1 MRYTWIPFYKE
12 FAEKLLNYRND
23 RASLLSLIYENRE
36 KLLAKYLHDNKGED
50 DLLVDVDPFTV
61 FGLFNRGIKSE
72 NRINSAKLFK
82 KLFNMDSDAPA
93 DFEGIPILNNQR
105 SYFFGYRNLREKE
118 DIGNLWSLFE
128 KVVKGEDIEDMF
140 NVVIKQYGININITM
155 ALFWIRPEVFLAF
168 DSTNRAYLHQNYSIE
183 IPDRVP
189 EYKQYMKMVN
199 EIKDKIKDG
208 TIHEKSFVELSSNAN
223 NSGNGAA
230 SNEEE
235 SWHDFYVNLW
245 RKRQNIVL
253 QGAPGTGKTYC
264 VPELVVRL
272 CSPEFDAENAT
283 REKLMAEYNQL
294 KSDRRVM
301 FTTFHQSMDY
311 EDWLEGLRPV
321 VENNQVTYEIEPGIF
336 KKLCDEADKPFS
348 TKKDIEISDDATIWK
363 VSLCGTGDNP
373 VRRDCMKNGYIRI
386 GWDGYGEN
394 ITEQTDWSIH
404 DGEGR
409 SILNAFMNTMKIGDV
424 VMSCYSSRTVDAIGI
439 VTGDYE
445 WHDEFDDYKR
455 VRRVKWLVK
464 GVNEDIV
471 SMNDGKTMTLG
482 TVYRLNAMTLDK
494 VKTLLDKY
502 EVSKTLTENTK
513 PYVIVIDEMNRGNVA
528 KIFGELITLLETDKR
543 KGRKNAESVILP
555 YSKKP
560 FYIPSNVYLIATMN
574 TADRSLGTIDYAI
587 RRRFAFVTIKP
598 IELEEDHF
606 NAELFRK
613 VSELFI
619 ANYDEYANDG
629 FNDRIKLI
637 PAETLCEEYRP
648 EDVWIGQS
656 YFLMEDD
663 SEVKNRLQFE
673 VIPLLEEYVRDG
685 VLTNEAQETIDEL
698 YHILTSE

>member
-1 MRYTWIPFYKE
+1 
-12 FAEKLLNYRND
+12 
-23 RASLLSLIYENRE
+23 
-36 KLLAKYLHDNKGED
+36 
-50 DLLVDVDPFTV
+50 
-61 FGLFNRGIKSE
+61 
-72 NRINSAKLFK
+72 
-82 KLFNMDSDAPA
+82 
-93 DFEGIPILNNQR
+93 
-105 SYFFGYRNLREKE
+105 
-118 DIGNLWSLFE
+118 
-128 KVVKGEDIEDMF
+128 
-140 NVVIKQYGININITM
+140 
-155 ALFWIRPEVFLAF
+155 
-168 DSTNRAYLHQNYSIE
+168 
-183 IPDRVP
+183 
-189 EYKQYMKMVN
+189 
-199 EIKDKIKDG
+199 
-208 TIHEKSFVELSSNAN
+208 
-223 NSGNGAA
+223 
-230 SNEEE
+230 
-235 SWHDFYVNLW
+235 
-245 RKRQNIVL
+245 
-253 QGAPGTGKTYC
+253 
-264 VPELVVRL
+264 
-272 CSPEFDAENAT
+272 
-283 REKLMAEYNQL
+283 
-294 KSDRRVM
+294 
-301 FTTFHQSMDY
+301 
-311 EDWLEGLRPV
+311 
-321 VENNQVTYEIEPGIF
+321 
-336 KKLCDEADKPFS
+336 
-348 TKKDIEISDDATIWK
+348 
-363 VSLCGTGDNP
+363 
-373 VRRDCMKNGYIRI
+373 
-386 GWDGYGEN
+386 
-394 ITEQTDWSIH
+394 
-404 DGEGR
+404 
-409 SILNAFMNTMKIGDV
+409 MNTMKIGDV

-445 WHDEFDDYKR
+445 WHDDFDDYKR

-663 SEVKNRLQFE
+663 SEVAICSSDKKLDNSTPEKRFLVLATEPAVFSS
-673 VIPLLEEYVRDG
+673 PLK
-685 VLTNEAQETIDEL
+685 VLTCPSRLVSLSCSAVVSPNFCQTLPSQINSAPAPLITISPVFTGPVHPL
-698 YHILTSE
+698 IVGV

>member
-12 FAEKLLNYRND
+12 FAEKLMNYRND
-23 RASLLSLIYENRE
+23 RASLLSLIYENRD
-36 KLLAKYLHDNKGED
+36 LLYAKYLHDNKGVD
-50 DLLVDVDPFTV
+50 DLLTDVDPFTV

-82 KLFNMDSDAPA
+82 KLFNMNSDAPA

-118 DIGNLWSLFE
+118 DIDNLWSLFE
-128 KVVKGEDIEDMF
+128 KVVKGEDIEDTF

-155 ALFWIRPEVFLAF
+155 ALFWIRPEDFLAF
-168 DSTNRAYLHQNYSIE
+168 DGTNRAYLQQNYGIE

-199 EIKDKIKDG
+199 EIKDKMKDDAL
-208 TIHEKSFVELSSNAN
+208 HEKSFVELSSNAN
-223 NSGNGAA
+223 NSGNGAVG
-230 SNEEE
+230 NEKD
-235 SWHDFYVNLW
+235 SWNDFYVNLW
-245 RKRQNIVL
+245 RKHQNLVL
-253 QGAPGTGKTYC
+253 QGAPGTGKTYR

-283 REKLMAEYNQL
+283 REELMAEYNQL

-386 GWDGYGEN
+386 GWDGYGET

-439 VTGDYE
+439 VAGDYE

-587 RRRFAFVTIKP
+587 RRRFAFVSIKP
-598 IELEEDHF
+598 IELEEEHF

-619 ANYDEYANDG
+619 ANYDEYVESG
-629 FNDRIKLI
+629 FNDGIKLI

-648 EDVWIGQS
+648 EDVWIGHS
-656 YFLMEDD
+656 YFLMEND
-663 SEVKNRLQFE
+663 SEVKNRLEFE
-673 VIPLLEEYVRDG
+673 IIPLLEEYVRDG

>member
-1 MRYTWIPFYKE
+1 MYYSWIPFYKE
-12 FAEKLLNYRND
+12 LAKKLLGYRSN
-23 RASLLSLIYENRE
+23 RSYLLSFIYENRDIL
-36 KLLAKYLHDNKGED
+36 KAKYLHDNKGEE
-50 DLLVDVDPFTV
+50 DLLTDVDPFTV
-61 FGLFNRGIKSE
+61 FGLFNRGIKPE

-82 KLFNMDSDAPA
+82 TLFNMDSEVPA

-105 SYFFGYRNLREKE
+105 SYFFGYRNRREKN
-118 DIGNLWSLFE
+118 DIENLWKLFE
-128 KVVKGEDIEDMF
+128 KVVNGEDIEDAF
-140 NVVIKQYGININITM
+140 NVVIKQYGINIYITM
-155 ALFWIRPEVFLAF
+155 ALFWIRPDDFLAF
-168 DSTNRAYLHQNYSIE
+168 DRRNQAYLKQSYGIE
-183 IPDRVP
+183 IPKRVP
-189 EYKQYMKMVN
+189 EYQEYMKIVKG
-199 EIKDKIKDG
+199 IKDKMKDG

-223 NSGNGAA
+223 LVGNGTA
-230 SNEEE
+230 SKEEN
-235 SWHDFYVNLW
+235 FYVNLW

-253 QGAPGTGKTYC
+253 QGAPGTGKTYY

-272 CSPEFDAENAT
+272 CCPELDAENAT
-283 REKLMAEYNQL
+283 REELMAEYNQL

-336 KKLCDEADKPFS
+336 KKLCDEASKPVP

-394 ITEQTDWSIH
+394 ITEQTDWSVH

-471 SMNDGKTMTLG
+471 SMNDGRTMTLG
-482 TVYRLNAMTLDK
+482 TVYRLNAMSLDK

-502 EVSKTLTENTK
+502 EVSKTLVENTK

-587 RRRFAFVTIKP
+587 RRRFAFVTVKP
-598 IELEEDHF
+598 FELEEEHF

-619 ANYDEYANDG
+619 ANYDEYVESDCS
-629 FNDRIKLI
+629 DRIKLI
-637 PAETLCEEYRP
+637 PAETLCDEYRP
-648 EDVWIGQS
+648 EDVWIGHS

-663 SEVKNRLQFE
+663 SDVKNRLEFE
-673 VIPLLEEYVRDG
+673 IIPLLEEYVRDG